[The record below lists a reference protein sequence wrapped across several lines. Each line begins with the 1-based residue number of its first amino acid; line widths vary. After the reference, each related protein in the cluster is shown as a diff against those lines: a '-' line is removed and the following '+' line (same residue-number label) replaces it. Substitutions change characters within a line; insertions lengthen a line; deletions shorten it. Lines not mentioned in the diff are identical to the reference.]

1 MHCQLDHQIKT
12 NQATTPLALLFKKY
26 FTVEILKKYTEL
38 NFFLKTVVT
47 EMIYQ
52 PRKPFP

>member
-12 NQATTPLALLFKKY
+12 KQATTPLVFLFKKY
-26 FTVEILKKYTEL
+26 FTVEIFIKYTEL

-47 EMIYQ
+47 VLIYQ